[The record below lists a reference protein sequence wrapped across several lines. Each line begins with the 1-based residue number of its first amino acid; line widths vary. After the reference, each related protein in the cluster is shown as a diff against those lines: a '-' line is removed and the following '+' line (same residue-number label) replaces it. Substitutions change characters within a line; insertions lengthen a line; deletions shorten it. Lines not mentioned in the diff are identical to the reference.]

1 MRILRIMS
9 LAVLLSFPSLV
20 LACENVQTGGSLG
33 SCADEIIA
41 NDQRFID
48 HLESVGVDVT
58 VLATRDR
65 PTLLGKT
72 ADELVAIRKHQLTF

>member
-1 MRILRIMS
+1 MMS

-20 LACENVQTGGSLG
+20 LACENVETGGPLG
-33 SCADEIIA
+33 NCADEIIA
-41 NDQRFID
+41 NDQRLLD

-58 VLATRDR
+58 GLSTRDR

-72 ADELVAIRKHQLTF
+72 PDELVAIRKYQIIF